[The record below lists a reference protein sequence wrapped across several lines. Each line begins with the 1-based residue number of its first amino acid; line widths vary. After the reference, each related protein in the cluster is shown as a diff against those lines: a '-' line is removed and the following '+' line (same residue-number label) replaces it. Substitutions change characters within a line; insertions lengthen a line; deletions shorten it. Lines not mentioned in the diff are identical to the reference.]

1 MIVAAITGQYRNPL
15 MREFI
20 NQCTYDALQT
30 ITGANINTFAYMTK
44 TNERILFMIKHF
56 CKGNKAE
63 FGRRLGESGQTV
75 NGWLKRNNG
84 INVLNK
90 IIDGFPEIN
99 ATWLLTGEGEMLKES
114 PSEELSTARAEI
126 NADSA
131 KKWDDFIKALAED
144 NPNML
149 NTPFTLNDDDG
160 IPQEYKDKLA
170 ALYLDERKEKVYWRN
185 KAQDLEYKL
194 AKMGMA

>member
-15 MREFI
+15 TREFI

-30 ITGANINTFAYMTK
+30 ITGAKINTFAYMTK

-114 PSEELSTARAEI
+114 PSEELSIAKAEI
-126 NADSA
+126 KEYSTNTWNEFVKAVRENNGYI
-131 KKWDDFIKALAED
+131 IKEPFPLD
-144 NPNML
+144 NNE
-149 NTPFTLNDDDG
+149 G
-160 IPQEYKDKLA
+160 IPQEYGEKLA
-170 ALYLDERKEKVYWRN
+170 TLYLDAKKEIEYWRN

-194 AKMGMA
+194 AKMGLT

>member
-15 MREFI
+15 TREFI

-30 ITGANINTFAYMTK
+30 ITGAKINTFAYMTK

-114 PSEELSTARAEI
+114 PSEELSIAKAEI
-126 NADSA
+126 NAVSA
-131 KKWDDFIKALAED
+131 NDWDAIIKAVTEKSG
-144 NPNML
+144 NML
-149 NTPFTLNDDDG
+149 NAAFPLDNTEGT
-160 IPQEYKDKLA
+160 PQEYGEKLA
-170 ALYLDERKEKVYWRN
+170 TLYLDAKKEIEYWRN